1 MSEPGLAGDITVD
14 TQADVLSG
22 SEDNVNIESIG
33 GNATAD
39 NPTAVTV
46 TDATNANVLESATID
61 LQSGSS
67 NIDLSGLGTG
77 VESVTVT
84 GSGDGNL
91 AAVETDSLTAFDA
104 SDASGNIEADLDDAA
119 ADLTVSTGSGDDTIR
134 FAGTLNADD
143 TVDLGDGTDRAAFS
157 SALTIEDL
165 NLTNVEEFEARA
177 VGGTVD
183 FDNVSGTVLSN
194 DANTDILDNV
204 GLTNGVTIFGTMAGS
219 LTVNYD
225 GADAPGSNSDEVTV
239 TLGDASAEEGL
250 TGGTNNLV
258 IDDIET
264 INLVTT
270 EAAAG
275 GFDLDADSADTINVS
290 GDQNLEIDFLAG
302 SDDLNT
308 FDASEMSGDATLNFD
323 AANLAQTGKIT
334 VTGTANNDVITIN
347 DTDDQDFDLVGGAG
361 ADTFDFTGVANNSS
375 ARVVYNSVDDG
386 GAALTAD
393 LAAGDEISATAANE
407 FGTDATAGSED
418 EFITIS
424 GGLADSL
431 VATGTADTAQNGID
445 FDNGTNGVFVITSA
459 NAIDATGTGT
469 DNTESFAAVDA
480 AIGTVS
486 NEAVGDT
493 AIIGLTDDSDTALAV
508 YAFQSATADNDIT
521 EDELQLLGVAYG
533 DGVFSAADITVV

>member
-1 MSEPGLAGDITVD
+1 M
-14 TQADVLSG
+14 
-22 SEDNVNIESIG
+22 
-33 GNATAD
+33 
-39 NPTAVTV
+39 